1 MIDIHAHILPG
12 VDDGAADL
20 ETALEMAD
28 LAHKSGVTAI
38 VATSHSDAFFSRD
51 HFRTDVYRKALHSFR
66 KELVKVGNPIKILS
80 GMEVFADFDT
90 PRFLKEKQLFTLNG
104 SRYLL
109 VEFPFRGKADETTD
123 ILSSILRMGF
133 IPVVA
138 HPERY
143 IFVQNSPDILNVW
156 HGMGCILQ
164 INKGSLFGR
173 FGQASERLALELVS
187 RGFAHA
193 VASDAHSH
201 LSRTTRL
208 NDVREFIADEFG
220 EDAAYALFHENPK
233 RIVSNEPLRRIKPRL
248 FS

>member
-20 ETALEMAD
+20 ETAIEMAD

-38 VATSHSDAFFSRD
+38 VATSHSEAFFSRGR
-51 HFRTDVYRKALHSFR
+51 FRTDIYRTALHSFR
-66 KELVKVGNPIKILS
+66 KELSKVNNPIKIYS

-90 PRFLKEKQLFTLNG
+90 PHFLKEKQLFTLNG

-109 VEFPFRGKADETTD
+109 VEFPFRENADETTK
-123 ILSSILRMGF
+123 ILSAIRSMGF
-133 IPVVA
+133 IPVIA

-143 IFVQNSPDILNVW
+143 VFIQSSPDILNVW
-156 HGMGCILQ
+156 HEMGCILQ

-173 FGQASERLALELVS
+173 FGQASERLALEMVS

-208 NDVREFIADEFG
+208 NDAREFIADEFG
-220 EDAAYALFHENPK
+220 DDAAYALFHENPR
-233 RIVSNEPLRRIKPRL
+233 RIISNEPIRRIKPRR
-248 FS
+248 FN

>member
-38 VATSHSDAFFSRD
+38 VATSHSEAFFRHG
-51 HFRTDVYRKALHSFR
+51 HFRTDIYRTALHNFR
-66 KELVKVGNPIKILS
+66 KELLKVGNPLKIYS
-80 GMEVFADFDT
+80 GMEVYADFDT
-90 PRFLKEKQLFTLNG
+90 PHFLKEKQLFTLNG

-109 VEFPFRGKADETTD
+109 VEFPFRGDKDRSTNILVD
-123 ILSSILRMGF
+123 IRSMGF

-143 IFVQNSPDILNVW
+143 VFVQNSPDILNVW
-156 HGMGCILQ
+156 HEMGCILQ

-173 FGQASERLALELVS
+173 FGQAPERLSLEMVS

-208 NDVREFIADEFG
+208 NDAREFIADEFG
-220 EDAAYALFHENPK
+220 EDAAYALFYENPK
-233 RIVSNEPLRRIKPRL
+233 RIISNEPIRRIKPRR
-248 FS
+248 FV